1 MFKWL
6 HKNRL
11 PNQVELVEME
21 ESPNERKKRWLIAVL
36 LSVGIG
42 GSGLTLF
49 RAPELYLPDRLTNL
63 QPKTVTLIG
72 RADRAISDEAVL
84 LDPTPLF
91 LPTKWNASQREL
103 VASEIGGRY
112 QGFDSPKFSFAE
124 MEVKLGLP
132 PPVRMPAG
140 PGEVVSA
147 DALSA
152 GLVGFGRPSARTVA
166 LAPRSAY
173 FEVVRA
179 ADGKKV
185 LAQSISEPPPVKG
198 AWQPVE
204 FAVGVDSAG
213 LIGPII
219 VTVRSGVE
227 EVDGFFANQLAKT
240 HRIGERLEPGF
251 YRIFVG
257 P

>member
-1 MFKWL
+1 MFRWL
-6 HKNRL
+6 HKNR
-11 PNQVELVEME
+11 PRNQVELVEME
-21 ESPNERKKRWLIAVL
+21 ESPNELRKRWMIAVL

-42 GSGLTLF
+42 GSGLSLF
-49 RAPELYLPDRLTNL
+49 RAPELHPPDGLANL
-63 QPKTVTLIG
+63 QPKAVTLIG
-72 RADRAISDEAVL
+72 GADRAISDEALL

-91 LPTKWNASQREL
+91 LPTRWNASQREL
-103 VASEIGGRY
+103 VAPEIGGRY

-124 MEVKLGLP
+124 TEINLGLP

-140 PGEVVSA
+140 PGDVVSA
-147 DALSA
+147 DAWSA
-152 GLVGFGRPSARTVA
+152 GFVGFGRPAARTLSLV
-166 LAPRSAY
+166 PRSAF

-185 LAQSISEPPPVKG
+185 FAQSISEPPPVRG

-204 FAVGVDSAG
+204 FAAGVDSAG
-213 LIGPII
+213 LVGPLT

-251 YRIFVG
+251 YRIVVG